1 MVVAVYN
8 RAVIEAAILTAIVE
22 RLVPAL
28 TARQR
33 PPHALRVDGHALAC
47 FDAARLRRL
56 AAFDRVFVREGDQL
70 AFAPG
75 LRTPQAR
82 TEALES
88 VTRTLAREG
97 ALTAWRD
104 ERYAAAPAFT
114 AAPAFLV
121 ERAAARYLGI
131 HTFAA
136 HANGLVLNDR
146 GAARVWLARRSAG
159 KAIDPSML
167 DNLVGG
173 GIAHGEAPGVT
184 LVREAWE
191 EAGIPPETARTARR
205 VGELYV
211 ERAVPD
217 GFQRETIFAYDLA
230 LAPSFV
236 PANQD
241 GEAVE
246 HRLVD
251 FSEAARLASL
261 HDGPD
266 VVTIDASLVTLD
278 CLLRHGAIP
287 RDAAQRLALEALCRP
302 VAGASSIAAGV

>member
-1 MVVAVYN
+1 MFAVYN
-8 RAVIEAAILTAIVE
+8 RAVIEAAILTAIVA

-28 TARQR
+28 TARTR
-33 PPHALRVDGHALAC
+33 PPHALRVDGHALGY
-47 FDAARLRRL
+47 FDAAHLRRL
-56 AAFDRVFVREGDQL
+56 QAFDRVFVRIGDDV
-70 AFAPG
+70 AFVRE

-82 TEALES
+82 TEALEG
-88 VTRTLAREG
+88 VTRTLAGEG

-114 AAPAFLV
+114 AAPAFHI
-121 ERAAARYLGI
+121 ERAAARYFGI

-136 HANGLVLNDR
+136 HANGLVLKDR
-146 GAARVWLARRSAG
+146 DAPRVWLARRSAR
-159 KAIDPSML
+159 KPIDPSML

-173 GIAHGEAPGVT
+173 GIPQGEQPDVT

-191 EAGIPPETARTARR
+191 EAGIRADVARRARR
-205 VGELYV
+205 VGELHV

-217 GFQRETIFAYDLA
+217 GFQRETLFAYDLA
-230 LAPSFV
+230 LPASFV

-246 HRLVD
+246 HRCVELD
-251 FSEAARLASL
+251 EAARLISL
-261 HDGPD
+261 DEGVD

-278 CLLRHGAIP
+278 CLLRHGAVP
-287 RDAAQRLALEALCRP
+287 ADAPQRGALEALCR
-302 VAGASSIAAGV
+302 AGG